1 MTETV
6 PNNETGVS
14 RALDLLRSANTRLVS
29 IFGSIDSGG
38 RDSGTSDD
46 NRVRRV
52 HYLIEVNGREY
63 RMITSPV
70 TGPIPS
76 ATPITPAA
84 AWYERELH
92 DQYGIECAGHP
103 DPRPLLFHENWPE
116 NVHPMIN
123 DVSHVPW
130 INDEGQ
136 YRFLRVQGDG
146 VCEVPVGP
154 IHAGI
159 IEPGHFRFSVVG
171 DTVLHLELRH
181 FYTHKGT
188 EKLFENAPL
197 MDGVMIAESVS
208 GDNCFSHA
216 VAYCQAIE
224 NAFSISVP
232 PRAQAIRL
240 IGLELERMMAHV
252 ADVGALCGDV
262 GFSVPA
268 AYTARLKESL
278 LQASTRF
285 FGTRFWR
292 GIAVPGGLTRDLS
305 SAETGEFGG
314 RVTAAARDFAQMARL
329 ILHTSS
335 VQNRFESTGILTA
348 EIARQ
353 LAVVGPVARA
363 SGIRL
368 DVRRDHPSGRYRNIN
383 VDVPQYKYGD
393 VLARARIR
401 IDETAIS
408 RNLINETLKEL
419 PAGSVLV
426 PVPLSGN
433 AEALSAVESPRGE
446 LLYWV
451 RIRDGKITR
460 CHIKSPSFQNWPAL
474 PLAMPGDIIADFPLI
489 NKSFNLSYSGCDR

>member
-1 MTETV
+1 MTTISS
-6 PNNETGVS
+6 NNEGGIA
-14 RALDLLRSANTRLVS
+14 RALDLLRTANTRLVS
-29 IFGSIDSGG
+29 IFGSV
-38 RDSGTSDD
+38 DD
-46 NRVRRV
+46 NDNGNGALRV
-52 HYLIEVNGREY
+52 HYLIEVDGREY
-63 RMITSPV
+63 RMFSSPV
-70 TGPIPS
+70 TGSIPS

-92 DQYGIECAGHP
+92 DQYGIECVGHP
-103 DPRPLLFHENWPE
+103 DPRPLLLHENWPG
-116 NVHPMIN
+116 NVHPMVD

-130 INDEGQ
+130 AEGE
-136 YRFLRVQGDG
+136 YRFLKVQGEG

-154 IHAGI
+154 VHAGI

-188 EKLFENAPL
+188 EKLFENTPV

-224 NAFSISVP
+224 NALGISVP

-240 IGLELERMMAHV
+240 IGLELERMLAHI

-268 AYTARLKESL
+268 AYNARIKESL

-285 FGTRFWR
+285 FGTRYWR
-292 GIAVPGGLTRDLS
+292 GVAVPGGVTRDLL
-305 SAETGEFGG
+305 SADTRELE
-314 RVTAAARDFAQMARL
+314 RILTAAARDFARMARL

-335 VQNRFESTGILTA
+335 VQNRFETTGILTT

-353 LAVVGPVARA
+353 LAVVGPAARA
-363 SGIRL
+363 SGIKL

-383 VDVPQYKYGD
+383 MDVPTYKYGD

-408 RNLINETLKEL
+408 TKLINETLKEL
-419 PAGSVLV
+419 PAGSVLA
-426 PVPLSGN
+426 PVSLSGA

-451 RIRDGKITR
+451 RIRDGKVAR

-474 PLAMPGDIIADFPLI
+474 PLAMPGNIIADFPLI

>member
-1 MTETV
+1 MTAIL
-6 PNNETGVS
+6 PNNEAGVS
-14 RALDLLRSANTRLVS
+14 RALDLLSAENTRLVS
-29 IFGSIDSGG
+29 IFGS
-38 RDSGTSDD
+38 TDD
-46 NRVRRV
+46 NHVRYV
-52 HYLIEVNGREY
+52 HYLIEVDGREY
-63 RMITSPV
+63 RMLSSPV

-76 ATPITPAA
+76 ATPIVPAA

-92 DQYGIECAGHP
+92 DQYGIECEGHP

-116 NVHPMIN
+116 NVHPMI
-123 DVSHVPW
+123 DDASHVPW
-130 INDEGQ
+130 AEGQ
-136 YRFLRVQGDG
+136 YHFLKVHGGG

-171 DTVLHLELRH
+171 DTVLYLELRH

-188 EKLFENAPL
+188 EKLFENTAV

-224 NAFSISVP
+224 NAFAISVP

-240 IGLELERMMAHV
+240 IGLELERMLAHI

-262 GFSVPA
+262 GFMVPA
-268 AYTARLKESL
+268 AYTARIKETL
-278 LQASTRF
+278 LQASARF

-292 GIAVPGGLTRDLS
+292 GISVPGGVTRDLS
-305 SAETGEFGG
+305 GAEAGEFG
-314 RVTAAARDFAQMARL
+314 RIVTTAARDFAQMARL

-348 EIARQ
+348 EIAKQ
-353 LAVVGPVARA
+353 LAVVGPAARA

-368 DVRRDHPSGRYRNIN
+368 DVRRDHPSGRYRDVQ
-383 VDVPQYKYGD
+383 VDVPQYKHGD

-408 RNLINETLKEL
+408 TQLINETLKEL

-426 PVPLSGN
+426 PVPLSGS
-433 AEALSAVESPRGE
+433 ADALSAVESPRGE

-474 PLAMPGDIIADFPLI
+474 PLAMPGNIIADFPLI